1 MTSFDPHQTGPL
13 YDLHRPRW
21 QLELD
26 ASEFTLDVVAG
37 GAYLRPFSDRE
48 HPDDFAYRR
57 SMSCPL
63 DMCRDGVRIR
73 VDNLW
78 RTAPK
83 RDVQPGKYAELITR
97 LIHDADGEG
106 TSLDEFMRGA
116 CWDMY
121 VTGVDIVV
129 QVTDAAGA
137 DLQTRADEMAA
148 GIRPYFLRFSPL
160 QRYDWATTGSGGF
173 TWARYCLGTD
183 PAGDERDSGGGA
195 TTRFLTVTADQW
207 RLWRV
212 TQAVTGGRRRVD
224 LIGRGPNPLGRPP
237 IVKLYFS
244 ESRKGGQGG
253 VPLSLLTRPA
263 MVARVAMNIK
273 SQADADLLAAVTR
286 WMLSGVGAEE
296 LPDAYAPGVVWKVPN
311 PDARLQI
318 VQGDVA
324 HIREKRKWLSLYLA
338 EILRLLKFRGGMAEI
353 KAGAGSGLK
362 LAIERTDLDNEL
374 RTIAG
379 QLEATELEM
388 MRQAVCLATG
398 ASIPPEHA
406 AAELGY
412 SVTYNRDYVLEPV
425 AEMLDNIRTW
435 VSGCD
440 AVAGEVPEIG
450 REMTRQLANMLTRA
464 GTAAHTQATAE
475 IDRAKFGHSN
485 DD

>member
-1 MTSFDPHQTGPL
+1 MTSFDPFQTGPL

-26 ASEFTLDVVAG
+26 ASEFTLDVVRG

-73 VDNLW
+73 IDNLW

-83 RDVQPGKYAELITR
+83 REIRPGKYADLISR
-97 LIHDADGEG
+97 LVHDADAEG
-106 TSLDEFMRGA
+106 TALDSLMRGA

-121 VTGVDIVV
+121 VTGVDIVT
-129 QVTDAAGA
+129 QVTNADGA
-137 DLQTRADEMAA
+137 DLRTRADDLAA

-160 QRYDWATTGSGGF
+160 QRYDWATTGSGAF
-173 TWARYCLGTD
+173 RWARYCLGVD
-183 PAGDERDSGGGA
+183 PVGDERDAGGGGV
-195 TTRFLTVTADQW
+195 TRFLTVTGTEW

-212 TQAVTGGRRRVD
+212 LQATAGGRRRVD
-224 LIGRGPNPLGRPP
+224 LVGRGANPLGRPP
-237 IVKLYFS
+237 IVKLYFA
-244 ESRKGGQGG
+244 ESRKAGHGG

-296 LPDAYAPGVVWKVPN
+296 LPDAYAPGVVWKIPN

-318 VQGDVA
+318 AQGDVA
-324 HIREKRKWLSLYLA
+324 HIREKRKWLALYLA
-338 EILRLLKFRGGMAEI
+338 EILRLLKFRGGMAEVE
-353 KAGAGSGLK
+353 AGAGSGLK

-374 RTIAG
+374 RAVAG

-398 ASIPPEHA
+398 DDIRPERA
-406 AAELGY
+406 ADELGY

-425 AEMLDNIRTW
+425 GEMLDNLRTW
-435 VSGCD
+435 MCD
-440 AVAGEVPEIG
+440 CGPVAAEVPEIG
-450 REMTRQLANMLTRA
+450 REMTRQVANMLARA
-464 GTAAHTQATAE
+464 GTDAHAQATAE
-475 IDRAKFGHSN
+475 IDRAAFGQQ
-485 DD
+485 